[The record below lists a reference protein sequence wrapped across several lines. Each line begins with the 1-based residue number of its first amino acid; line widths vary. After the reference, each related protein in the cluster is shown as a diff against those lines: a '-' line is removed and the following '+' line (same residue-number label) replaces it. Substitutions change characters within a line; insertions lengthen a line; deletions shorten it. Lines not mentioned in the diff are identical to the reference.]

1 MGKIK
6 EKIQSEEQ
14 LIKAQAEEKKKLT
27 NNKVALSEEEIR
39 SIREKLNQKHKE
51 LTQQYQKITHKAK
64 IDSLTILRRKEFLE
78 KQLDQV
84 ERDLKLMSKDIILV
98 DLNK

>member
-39 SIREKLNQKHKE
+39 SIREKLNQKHLE

-84 ERDLKLMSKDIILV
+84 ERDLKLMSKEIILV